1 MLVLP
6 KVSII
11 IPAYNVGNYIER
23 CLTSIVN
30 QSLKDIEIIVVND
43 GSNDNTLEVTRKFA
57 DIDNRIKVINSE
69 NKGVSAAR
77 NSGLLQSTGKY
88 IYQIDADDWI
98 EQNALEE
105 MYEAAEN
112 NRADIVIT
120 NAYIDYDNGTLLPFI
135 DGRLINEEP
144 IKDFFL
150 GNIKA
155 SVWTKLYRRDLFT
168 KYNIG
173 YVEGIRV
180 GEDLLIN
187 FFLMLQA
194 KKVIKIEKSFL
205 HYIQRENSAMHSYKS
220 SMYDIYKVFDEIE
233 SFMKRSNLYRKYKD
247 EFLYLKYMHTYYFRV
262 ISSVSLSS
270 IHREFYRKWRKERD
284 RYLGNRYILEF
295 LKEQSHVNRLLNELY
310 TINYFLGLALGV
322 VKVSVKQLKGLLWG
336 HTV

>member
-6 KVSII
+6 KVSVIV
-11 IPAYNVGNYIER
+11 PAYNVGNYIER
-23 CLTSIVN
+23 CLTSIVS

-43 GSNDNTLEVTRKFA
+43 GSNDNTLEVIGKFA
-57 DIDNRIKVINSE
+57 DIDDRIKVIDSE

-77 NSGLLQSTGKY
+77 NRGLSQATGKY

-105 MYEAAEN
+105 MYEVAEK
-112 NRADIVIT
+112 NRADVVIA

-155 SVWTKLYRRDLFT
+155 SVWSKLYRRDLFT

-187 FFLMLQA
+187 FFFNA
-194 KKVIKIEKSFL
+194 
-205 HYIQRENSAMHSYKS
+205 
-220 SMYDIYKVFDEIE
+220 
-233 SFMKRSNLYRKYKD
+233 
-247 EFLYLKYMHTYYFRV
+247 T
-262 ISSVSLSS
+262 
-270 IHREFYRKWRKERD
+270 
-284 RYLGNRYILEF
+284 G
-295 LKEQSHVNRLLNELY
+295 
-310 TINYFLGLALGV
+310 
-322 VKVSVKQLKGLLWG
+322 
-336 HTV
+336 